1 MYVLMQYHLQ
11 SIHEVSSYELYLQLI
26 HCFCSNK
33 KENAEQML
41 YMKLVSLLLF
51 HLHNQKLS
59 HLTIK
64 SICNVLSALL
74 GSSPGMEDVRR

>member
-11 SIHEVSSYELYLQLI
+11 SIHEVSSCELYLQFIL
-26 HCFCSNK
+26 CFCSNK

-41 YMKLVSLLLF
+41 HMKLVSLLLF

-59 HLTIK
+59 HQTIK

-74 GSSPGMEDVRR
+74 GSCPGMEDVRR